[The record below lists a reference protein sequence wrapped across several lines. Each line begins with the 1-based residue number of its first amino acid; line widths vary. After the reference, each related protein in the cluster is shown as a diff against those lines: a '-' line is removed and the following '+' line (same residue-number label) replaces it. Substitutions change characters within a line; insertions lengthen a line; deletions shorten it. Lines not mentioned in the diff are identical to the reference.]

1 MGADC
6 GHHYQRVNSLIP
18 YLWYG
23 PYHKY
28 ESFRARTIERI
39 WMKFCY
45 TIGFLT
51 HGRFSSRWY
60 NPVGQYKTPRG
71 RNYVHNLYHTSIL
84 ITQSLSF
91 QVVGH
96 REGLEMME
104 SADPLVLLVLL
115 PTIPVTLIS
124 AKMYNWE
131 DSVLLFLRKYCAK
144 IPALS
149 YVLPF
154 GE

>member
-1 MGADC
+1 MI
-6 GHHYQRVNSLIP
+6 L
-18 YLWYG
+18 L
-23 PYHKY
+23 
-28 ESFRARTIERI
+28 
-39 WMKFCY
+39 Y
-45 TIGFLT
+45 TYPTPHNLNRE
-51 HGRFSSRWY
+51 H
-60 NPVGQYKTPRG
+60 NPV
-71 RNYVHNLYHTSIL
+71 YHTTNS
-84 ITQSLSF
+84 TQSLQF